1 MKNNLTSDDAANEPV
16 QAVQLNIVNLILM
29 LKRYLSFYTDTN
41 IILFSILY
49 LTKGAKALKYQ
60 IWSKTNDYMNF
71 A

>member
-49 LTKGAKALKYQ
+49 LTKRAKALKYQ